1 MVMQKWLNWG
11 GRSLVA
17 GLLCLVCLVTLA
29 SGYGKI
35 DTGKTVALTLR
46 YADNGGQTPLKGMEL
61 ALYRVAAVT
70 SSGRFDL
77 SGTGFRDSQVV
88 LNGDVSW
95 PNLATTLYGYLQE
108 HREAISPEAEGS
120 TDEDGRFH
128 AALPVGLYL
137 VTGKALTIG
146 QDTYTPTPFLLAL
159 PQLDEEDQWQYE
171 VEETLLQKYDHTHR
185 TNGRTLNITVEKVW
199 SGEEGLARP
208 AEVQV
213 KLARNGAN
221 YATVTLSQEN
231 GWSHTWRGLS
241 RTAEWTVTEEVPEG
255 YTVEVE
261 RSQSGDRL
269 KFTVRNTYFTP
280 PTPTPSVT
288 PTPSATPTP
297 SEPVPGVTPS
307 AAPVPSEVPVETPVQ
322 PNVVPESPT
331 PTPQP
336 EEEPGEKLP
345 QTGLAWYPALIF
357 AGVGCVMVVAGTV
370 MRKRHHE

>member
-1 MVMQKWLNWG
+1 MKKWLNWG
-11 GRSLVA
+11 GRSLAA
-17 GLLCLVCLVTLA
+17 GLLCLVSLVTLA

-35 DTGKTVALTLR
+35 DTGKTAALTLR
-46 YADNGGQTPLKGMEL
+46 YADNGGETPLKGMEL

-70 SSGRFDL
+70 TNGRFDL
-77 SGTGFRDSQVV
+77 SGTEFRDSQVE
-88 LNGDVSW
+88 LNGAGVSW

-108 HREAISPEAEGS
+108 HRETISPEAEGN

-137 VTGKALTIG
+137 VTGKTLTIG

-159 PQLDEEDQWQYE
+159 PQLDEEDRWQYE
-171 VEETLLQKYDHTHR
+171 VEETLLQKYDHSHR
-185 TNGRTLNITVEKVW
+185 TNGRKLNITVEKVW

-221 YATVTLSQEN
+221 YATVTLDQEN

-261 RSQSGDRL
+261 SGQSGDRL
-269 KFTVRNTYFTP
+269 KFTVRNTYVTP
-280 PTPTPSVT
+280 PTPTPSETPTPSVT
-288 PTPSATPTP
+288 PTPS
-297 SEPVPGVTPS
+297 EPAPAVTPS
-307 AAPVPSEVPVETPVQ
+307 ATPEPSEVPVETPV
-322 PNVVPESPT
+322 VAESPA

-345 QTGLAWYPALIF
+345 QTGLAWYPALVF
-357 AGVGCVMVVAGTV
+357 AGVGCALVAAGAV
-370 MRKRHHE
+370 MRKRRHE